1 MKASDLLVQ
10 ALESEGVKYIFGV
23 PGEENLDLLESLRRS
38 PITFVVTRHE
48 QAAGFMAATYG
59 RLTGMPGV
67 CLATLGPGATNLTTA
82 ISYAFLGGMP
92 LVCITGQKP
101 IKKSKQGRFQILDV
115 VRMMEPISKLS
126 KQVVDSN
133 NLPHLVREAFRI
145 ATQGKPGP
153 VHLELPEDV
162 AREQVDRLPFT
173 VTEVQP
179 AVASRKA
186 LQGAADMLM
195 SASRPLVCIASGAN
209 RSKSFGP
216 LQDFIDGTGLYFV
229 TTQMGKG
236 AIDERH
242 PRFLGTTALSSGDY
256 THDALDAADLVL
268 MIGHDLSE
276 KPPFFMERG
285 GKKVI
290 HMSEDAAGMDDVYF
304 PQLEVLGCTA
314 TNTKALNELVQPME
328 RWETQVFERV
338 REQWQ
343 THVLE
348 DVTPETFPLVPQ
360 RVVRE
365 IRDAL
370 PSDAIVSLDNGMY
383 KIWFAR
389 SYPAHIPNTL
399 LLDNALA
406 SMGGG
411 LPVAIAAKLV
421 YPERQAVA
429 VCGDGEFMMSSQELE
444 TAVRLKLDLTVIVLR
459 DDAYGMI
466 RWKQSSDG
474 FDDFG
479 LSFGN
484 PDFVRYA
491 ESYGA
496 RGHRVDKV
504 GGLNEAVLEC
514 CRSGGVHLIDVPI
527 DYSENQ
533 RVLIDE
539 LERRNGS
546 ASGRDDEGSGS

>member
-10 ALESEGVKYIFGV
+10 ALEAEGARYVFGV
-23 PGEENLDLLESLRRS
+23 PGEENLDVLESLRCSSIR
-38 PITFVVTRHE
+38 FVVARHE
-48 QAAGFMAATYG
+48 QAAGFMAATWG
-59 RLTGMPGV
+59 RLTGKPGV
-67 CLATLGPGATNLTTA
+67 VLSTLGPGATNLTTA

-92 LVCITGQKP
+92 VVCITGQKP

-115 VRMMEPISKLS
+115 VRMMEPITKLS

-133 NLPHLVREAFRI
+133 NLPHLVRESFRI
-145 ATQGKPGP
+145 AKRGKPGP

-162 AREQVDRLPFT
+162 AREEVDRVPFT

-179 AVASRKA
+179 AVASQRA
-186 LQGAADMLM
+186 LEEAADMLM
-195 SASRPLVCIASGAN
+195 RAERPLVCIASGAN
-209 RSKSFGP
+209 RSKSFGV
-216 LQDFIDGTGLYFV
+216 LQDFIDRTGLYFV

-242 PRFLGTTALSSGDY
+242 PRFLGTTALSTGDY
-256 THDALDAADLVL
+256 THDALDAADVVL

-285 GKKVI
+285 GKRVI

-314 TNTKALNELVQPME
+314 TNTKALSELVHPTQS
-328 RWETQVFERV
+328 WDSETFERV
-338 REQWQ
+338 RAEWR

-348 DVTPETFPLVPQ
+348 DVSPETFPLVPQ

-365 IRDAL
+365 LRDAL

-406 SMGGG
+406 SMGAG
-411 LPVAIAAKLV
+411 LPVALAAKLV

-429 VCGDGEFMMSSQELE
+429 VCGDGGFMMSSQELE
-444 TAVRLKLDLTVIVLR
+444 TAVRLQLDLTVVVLR

-466 RWKQSSDG
+466 RWKQSADG
-474 FDDFG
+474 FEDFG

-504 GGLNEAVLEC
+504 GGLHDAVLEC
-514 CRSGGVHLIDVPI
+514 CRAGGVHLIDVPI
-527 DYSENQ
+527 DYSENR

-539 LERRNGS
+539 LERRNGTVP
-546 ASGRDDEGSGS
+546 ASDDEGDGS